1 VLLPAF
7 RTDHLHLLKA
17 DRLMQNLILQNI
29 AKHISLTKEQENYFL
44 SLLKNKKVR
53 KKLFLSQE
61 GDISKGPFFVT
72 EGILRS
78 YTVDKNG
85 FEHILQF
92 APPGWWM
99 ADMYSLITQQPGS
112 LSIDAVEDS
121 EVLLLPKQEL
131 DKLYNEIPAF
141 ERFFRILAENALVT
155 FQQRLIDNLSLTAK
169 ERYENFCKRYP
180 LLIERLPQKQVAS
193 YIGVTP
199 EFLSKML
206 KSKNKQMK

>member
-1 VLLPAF
+1 
-7 RTDHLHLLKA
+7 
-17 DRLMQNLILQNI
+17 MQ
-29 AKHISLTKEQENYFL
+29 
-44 SLLKNKKVR
+44 
-53 KKLFLSQE
+53 
-61 GDISKGPFFVT
+61 GPFFVT
-72 EGILRS
+72 KGILRS

-85 FEHILQF
+85 FEHVLQF
-92 APPGWWM
+92 APPGWWI

-121 EVLLLPKQEL
+121 DVLLLPKQEL

-169 ERYENFCKRYP
+169 ERYANFCKRYP

>member
-1 VLLPAF
+1 
-7 RTDHLHLLKA
+7 
-17 DRLMQNLILQNI
+17 MQNLILQNI

-85 FEHILQF
+85 FEHVLQF

-121 EVLLLPKQEL
+121 DVLLLPKQEL

-169 ERYENFCKRYP
+169 ERYANFCKRYP

-206 KSKNKQMK
+206 KSKNK

>member
-1 VLLPAF
+1 
-7 RTDHLHLLKA
+7 
-17 DRLMQNLILQNI
+17 MQTLILQNI

-72 EGILRS
+72 KGILRS

-85 FEHILQF
+85 FEHVLQF

-121 EVLLLPKQEL
+121 DVLLLPKQEL

-169 ERYENFCKRYP
+169 ERYANFCKRYP

-206 KSKNKQMK
+206 KSKNK

>member
-1 VLLPAF
+1 
-7 RTDHLHLLKA
+7 
-17 DRLMQNLILQNI
+17 MQTLILQNI

-72 EGILRS
+72 KGILRS

-169 ERYENFCKRYP
+169 ERYANFCKRYP

>member
-1 VLLPAF
+1 
-7 RTDHLHLLKA
+7 
-17 DRLMQNLILQNI
+17 MQNLILQNI

-85 FEHILQF
+85 FEHVLQF

-206 KSKNKQMK
+206 KSKNK

>member
-1 VLLPAF
+1 
-7 RTDHLHLLKA
+7 
-17 DRLMQNLILQNI
+17 MQTLILQNI

-72 EGILRS
+72 KGILRS

-85 FEHILQF
+85 FEHVLQF

>member
-1 VLLPAF
+1 
-7 RTDHLHLLKA
+7 
-17 DRLMQNLILQNI
+17 MQNLILQNI

-206 KSKNKQMK
+206 KSKNK

>member
-1 VLLPAF
+1 
-7 RTDHLHLLKA
+7 
-17 DRLMQNLILQNI
+17 MQTLILQNI

-72 EGILRS
+72 KGILRS

-85 FEHILQF
+85 FEHVLQF
-92 APPGWWM
+92 APPGWWI

-121 EVLLLPKQEL
+121 DVLLLPKQEL

-169 ERYENFCKRYP
+169 ERYANFCKRYP

>member
-1 VLLPAF
+1 
-7 RTDHLHLLKA
+7 
-17 DRLMQNLILQNI
+17 MQTLILQNI

-72 EGILRS
+72 KGILRS

-85 FEHILQF
+85 FEHVLQF
-92 APPGWWM
+92 APPGWWI

-121 EVLLLPKQEL
+121 DVLLLPKQEL

-206 KSKNKQMK
+206 KSKNK

>member
-1 VLLPAF
+1 
-7 RTDHLHLLKA
+7 
-17 DRLMQNLILQNI
+17 MQTLILQNI

-72 EGILRS
+72 KGILRS

-85 FEHILQF
+85 FEHVLQF
-92 APPGWWM
+92 APPGWWI

-121 EVLLLPKQEL
+121 DVLLLPKQEL

-169 ERYENFCKRYP
+169 ERYANFCKRYP

-206 KSKNKQMK
+206 KSKNK

>member
-1 VLLPAF
+1 
-7 RTDHLHLLKA
+7 
-17 DRLMQNLILQNI
+17 MQNLILQNI

-61 GDISKGPFFVT
+61 GDISKGSFFVT

-85 FEHILQF
+85 FEHVLQF

-206 KSKNKQMK
+206 KSKNK

>member
-1 VLLPAF
+1 
-7 RTDHLHLLKA
+7 
-17 DRLMQNLILQNI
+17 MQNLILQNI

-72 EGILRS
+72 KGILRS

-85 FEHILQF
+85 FEHVLQF

-206 KSKNKQMK
+206 KSKNK

>member
-1 VLLPAF
+1 
-7 RTDHLHLLKA
+7 
-17 DRLMQNLILQNI
+17 MQNLILQNI

-61 GDISKGPFFVT
+61 GDISKGSFFVT

-85 FEHILQF
+85 FEHVLQF

-121 EVLLLPKQEL
+121 DVLLLPKQEL

-206 KSKNKQMK
+206 KSKNK

>member
-1 VLLPAF
+1 
-7 RTDHLHLLKA
+7 
-17 DRLMQNLILQNI
+17 MQTLILQNI

-72 EGILRS
+72 KGILRS

-85 FEHILQF
+85 FEHVLQF

-121 EVLLLPKQEL
+121 DVLLLPKQEL

-169 ERYENFCKRYP
+169 ERYANFCKRYP

>member
-1 VLLPAF
+1 
-7 RTDHLHLLKA
+7 
-17 DRLMQNLILQNI
+17 MQNLILQNI

-61 GDISKGPFFVT
+61 GDISKGTFFVT

-85 FEHILQF
+85 FEHVLQF

-169 ERYENFCKRYP
+169 ERYANFCKRYP

-206 KSKNKQMK
+206 KSKNK

>member
-1 VLLPAF
+1 
-7 RTDHLHLLKA
+7 
-17 DRLMQNLILQNI
+17 MQTLILQNI

-85 FEHILQF
+85 FEHVLQF

-169 ERYENFCKRYP
+169 ERYANFCKRYP

>member
-1 VLLPAF
+1 
-7 RTDHLHLLKA
+7 
-17 DRLMQNLILQNI
+17 MQTLILQNI

-72 EGILRS
+72 KGILRS

-85 FEHILQF
+85 FVHVLQF

-121 EVLLLPKQEL
+121 DVLLLPKQEL

-169 ERYENFCKRYP
+169 ERYANFCKRYP

>member
-1 VLLPAF
+1 
-7 RTDHLHLLKA
+7 
-17 DRLMQNLILQNI
+17 MQTLILQNI

-72 EGILRS
+72 KGILRS

-85 FEHILQF
+85 FEHVLQF
-92 APPGWWM
+92 APPGWWI

-121 EVLLLPKQEL
+121 DVLLLPKQEL